1 VCARVQR
8 LFFLS
13 ALLLS
18 LSSLAYSQDG
28 GSPLPV
34 PESLDLSEPSL
45 EQLVSEPPTMPDVQ
59 TDPRATLE
67 QRQAAMLKAWI
78 AWSKEVEIWQAEVEA
93 SVKKA
98 KASSEK
104 LDLERLKQIESRDIE
119 IAALREAIGKTQLA
133 AILAGLGGALT
144 GYITGR
150 VTR

>member
-1 VCARVQR
+1 MCARVQR

-13 ALLLS
+13 SLFCL
-18 LSSLAYSQDG
+18 LSSLAFSQDG

-34 PESLDLSEPSL
+34 PESLESSEPSL
-45 EQLVSEPPTMPDVQ
+45 EQLISEPPTMPDVQ
-59 TDPRATLE
+59 IDPRATQE
-67 QRQAAMLKAWI
+67 KRQVATLKAWI
-78 AWSKEVEIWQAEVEA
+78 EWSKEVEIWQTAVEA
-93 SVKKA
+93 SWKKA

-104 LDLERLKQIESRDIE
+104 LDSERLRQIESRDIE

-133 AILAGLGGALT
+133 AILAGLGGVFT